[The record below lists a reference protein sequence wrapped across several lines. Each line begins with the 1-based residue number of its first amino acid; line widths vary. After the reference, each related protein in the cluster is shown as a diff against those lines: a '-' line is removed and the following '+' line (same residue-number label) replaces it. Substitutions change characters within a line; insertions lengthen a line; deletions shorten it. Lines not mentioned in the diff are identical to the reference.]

1 MKNKKKTV
9 MVVLGGNSKEREIS
23 ILTGKA
29 CARAIKDLGFK
40 VVYFDP
46 KKNSYNTI
54 DKEKVDII
62 FNALHGKEG
71 EDGIAQTIFE
81 YLKIPYTHSE
91 SSHQCKRWIRLF
103 QKKYL

>member
-1 MKNKKKTV
+1 

-29 CARAIKDLGFK
+29 WLEQLKIWDLKLFILIL
-40 VVYFDP
+40 
-46 KKNSYNTI
+46 KKFLYTI

-91 SSHQCKRWIRLF
+91 SSF
-103 QKKYL
+103 NASDG

>member
-1 MKNKKKTV
+1 M
-9 MVVLGGNSKEREIS
+9 
-23 ILTGKA
+23 
-29 CARAIKDLGFK
+29 GFN

-91 SSHQCKRWIRLF
+91 LSHQCKRWIRLY